1 MKQRERLE
9 VTFGT
14 KDADLWEYI
23 EQTGL
28 PKASVVKQLMRIGI
42 EAKKGTAVVVSAAVP
57 TKVEQTVP
65 VSEKEVDE
73 CKPVKDSLP
82 KERKSLF
89 GGSVVK
95 R

>member
-14 KDADLWEYI
+14 KDMDLWEYI

-28 PKASVVKQLMRIGI
+28 PKASVVKQLMRAGI

-57 TKVEQTVP
+57 AKVEQENPVP
-65 VSEKEVDE
+65 KKEVTE
-73 CKPVKDSLP
+73 YKPANDSLP
-82 KERKSLF
+82 KEKKSLF